1 MEMLGE
7 SINLKAMVHITS
19 GGYSNLNRVENNNVR
34 FVIDQP
40 PPVPEVFKLIQ
51 ERGEV
56 SDAEM
61 YEVFNMGTGFIVVV
75 NGMEEFKKIAAT
87 CKKYDVASQIIGCV
101 ESCKGKEV
109 TIPEFNLLGRGQKIT
124 KIK

>member
-1 MEMLGE
+1 
-7 SINLKAMVHITS
+7 MVHITS
-19 GGYSNLNRVENNNVR
+19 GGYSNLNRVENDNIR
-34 FVIDQP
+34 FVIDPSP
-40 PPVPEVFKLIQ
+40 PEVPEVFKLIQ

-75 NGMEEFKKIAAT
+75 NGMEELKKISAI
-87 CKKYDVASQIIGCV
+87 CKKYDIVSQIIGCV
-101 ESCKGKEV
+101 ELCQGKEV
-109 TIPEFNLLGRGQKIT
+109 TIPEFNLIGRGQKIH